1 MTDNRL
7 AGADFVRAA
16 ACTTVLLHHLMQ
28 RLNADGPLDPILRG
42 LKVFSHIGTFGVAM
56 FFVLSGF
63 LLARPFWEAL
73 DEGRPLPSLRVY
85 ALRRVARIVPGF
97 WLAMTVTFLLSVT
110 VFAVPFDGQLLL
122 RFASGMLLVADWHWV
137 TLFPVEINGPLWSI
151 SFEATSYV
159 LMPLG
164 FMLLF
169 ALTCVTGR
177 GWGARLGW
185 VAVLALTLAA
195 HLAFKAWFPMDE
207 LRRGWDFGLMG
218 GAKSWMPNYNPFSLF
233 AMFAVGSLAAGLEV
247 RWRGLSSWVFD
258 LLSLA
263 GIVLAL
269 FVLAEQM
276 KVEEDSGYGLLGIPY
291 AYPWMVLSVGVVLA
305 ATPHAV
311 LLGRVLDNPVTR
323 YVAKISFGIYIWH
336 YVVIELV
343 RQLWMPGFTYG
354 NMGASGFVPTALG
367 VTAVS
372 VVLGHLSFV
381 LVERPAV
388 AWARKREIPAVAGR
402 APTANLS

>member
-28 RLNADGPLDPILRG
+28 RLNPEGPLDPILRG

-63 LLARPFWEAL
+63 LLARPFWQAL
-73 DEGRPLPSLRVY
+73 DEGSPLPSLRVY
-85 ALRRVARIVPGF
+85 ALRRAARIIPGF
-97 WLAMTVTFLLSVT
+97 WMAMAVTFLLTVT
-110 VFAVPFDGQLLL
+110 VFAVPLNGQLLL
-122 RFASGMLLVADWHWV
+122 RFVSGLLLVADWHWV

-164 FMLLF
+164 FALLF
-169 ALTCVTGR
+169 ALTGVTGR
-177 GWGARLGW
+177 GWGARVGW
-185 VAVLALTLAA
+185 LAVLALTLAA
-195 HLAFKAWFPMDE
+195 HLAFKSWFPMDG
-207 LRRGWDFGLMG
+207 LRRGWDYGLMG

-233 AMFAVGSLAAGLEV
+233 AMFAVGSLAAGVEV
-247 RWRGLSSWVFD
+247 QWQGVRSWRFD

-263 GIVLAL
+263 GIVLAV

-276 KVEEDSGYGLLGIPY
+276 KVEDDSGYGLLGIPY
-291 AYPWMVLSVGVVLA
+291 AYPWMVLSVGLVLA

-311 LLGRVLDNPVTR
+311 LLGRLLDNPVTR

-343 RQLWMPGFTYG
+343 RQFWMPGFTYG
-354 NMGASGFVPTALG
+354 NMGAVEFVPTALG
-367 VTAVS
+367 VAALS

-381 LVERPAV
+381 LVEQPAV
-388 AWARKREIPAVAGR
+388 AWARKREIPEVAGNIP
-402 APTANLS
+402 AAIVS